1 MTRGKNFSTLK
12 AKVRLFCARYNILER
27 TSRSR
32 AGFVPQQYAL
42 KADSVARC
50 SFKELS
56 FVARVASPS
65 CMEIVCNY

>member
-12 AKVRLFCARYNILER
+12 AKVRLFLHVT
-27 TSRSR
+27 TSWRGLR
-32 AGFVPQQYAL
+32 LPAGFVPQQYAL

-65 CMEIVCNY
+65 FMEIVCNY